1 MFGVQGLAMA
11 GVDLFPSEQG
21 WVNALIWI
29 GAGLTV
35 VFIYDVF
42 YQKKHAIVHNFP
54 LVGHLRYLLEKIGPE
69 LRQYWVANDKEE
81 RPFNR
86 SERRWVYASSKGQN
100 NNFGFGTDEQ
110 LYSTGYPILKQSAFP
125 VTDAQATHFGKDPS
139 AIPCAKVMGEFH
151 GRAKPFRPPSV
162 INISA
167 MSFGSLGKNAISAL
181 NKGAV
186 QAGCYHNTGEG
197 GVSPYHQLGA
207 DLMWQLGTG
216 YYGARSE
223 NGEFSMEKFLAQIER
238 VPAIRCVEIKLS
250 QGAKPGKGGILPA
263 AKVTPEIAAIRGIPV
278 GQACLSPNAHSAFS
292 NIEELLD
299 FIELIAKE
307 SGLPIG
313 IKSAV
318 GQQSFWDELGG
329 AMKARGVGPDFIAID
344 GGEGGTGAAPLA
356 FSDHVALPFKVG
368 FARVYQSLQSAG
380 VADRPLWIGS
390 GKLGFPDRSVI
401 GFSMGCDLI
410 HVAREAM
417 LAIGCIQAQ
426 RCHTGHCP
434 AGVATHSAWFQRGL
448 NVDEKALRFSRYVQ
462 TFRKEVMALTHAC
475 GYHHPC
481 QFSADDVEVST
492 GVNQFTPLSK
502 VLGYRPDPVNLE
514 IGTQTRA

>member
-1 MFGVQGLAMA
+1 LVPYGTWWQNGLLWL
-11 GVDLFPSEQG
+11 GICL
-21 WVNALIWI
+21 ALILI
-29 GAGLTV
+29 HD
-35 VFIYDVF
+35 VFI
-42 YQKKHAIVHNFP
+42 QRRHAIVHNFP
-54 LVGHLRYLLEKIGPE
+54 VVGHLRYLLEKIGPE

-86 SERRWVYASSKGQN
+86 SERRWVYSSAKGQN

-110 LYSTGYPILKQSAFP
+110 IYSTGYPILKQAGFP
-125 VTDAQATHFGKDPS
+125 VTDDKAQTFGEDPT
-139 AIPCAKVMGEFH
+139 AIPCAKRMGEVND
-151 GRAKPFRPPSV
+151 RARPYRPASI

-167 MSFGSLGKNAISAL
+167 MSFGSLGKRAISAL
-181 NKGAV
+181 NLGAKS
-186 QAGCYHNTGEG
+186 ANCYHNTGEG
-197 GVSPYHQLGA
+197 GVSPYHKHGA

-216 YYGARSE
+216 YFGARAAD
-223 NGEFSMEKFLAQIER
+223 GGFSMERFLAQVDS

-263 AKVTPEIAAIRGIPV
+263 AKVTPEIAEIRGIAE
-278 GQACLSPNAHSAFS
+278 GEACLSPNGHSAFT
-292 NIEELLD
+292 NVDEMLD
-299 FIELIAKE
+299 FIELLAKE

-318 GQQSFWDELGG
+318 GQQNFWTEL
-329 AMKARGVGPDFIAID
+329 AQRMKARGVGPDFISID

-368 FARVYQSLQSAG
+368 FARVYKSLQNEG
-380 VADRPLWIGS
+380 VADKTVWIGS
-390 GKLGFPDRSVI
+390 GKLGFPDRAII

-448 NVDEKALRFSRYVQ
+448 NVDEKALRFSRYLQ
-462 TFRKEVMALTHAC
+462 TFRKEILSLSHAC

-481 QFSADDVEVST
+481 QFTSDDVEVST

-502 VLGYRPDPVNLE
+502 VLGYKPEAVRLE
-514 IGTQTRA
+514 LGG

>member
-1 MFGVQGLAMA
+1 MPH
-11 GVDLFPSEQG
+11 FPSENILFN
-21 WVNALIWI
+21 VLM
-29 GAGLTV
+29 GAGAFLLIV
-35 VFIYDVF
+35 LVHDVF
-42 YQKKHAIVHNFP
+42 LQKRRAILHNFP
-54 LVGHLRYLLEKIGPE
+54 VVGHLRYLLEKIGPE

-81 RPFNR
+81 RPFDR

-100 NNFGFGTDEQ
+100 NNFGFGTVEQ
-110 LYSTGYPILKQSAFP
+110 IYTVGYPILKQCTFP
-125 VTDAQATHFGKDPS
+125 ITHEKAIRFGEDPS
-139 AIPCAKVMGEFH
+139 TVPCAKVMGEFNK
-151 GRAKPFRPPSV
+151 RKRPYRPNSV

-181 NKGAV
+181 NKGAA

-207 DLMWQLGTG
+207 ELMWQLGTG
-216 YYGARSE
+216 YFGARSE
-223 NGEFSMEKFLAQIER
+223 NGQFSLEQFLGQIDR

-263 AKVTPEIAAIRGIPV
+263 SKVTPEIAAIRGIPV
-278 GQACLSPNAHSAFS
+278 GQACLSPSAHSAFS
-292 NIEELLD
+292 NIDEMLD
-299 FIELIAKE
+299 FIELLANE

-318 GQQSFWDELGG
+318 GQQQFWDELG
-329 AMKARGVGPDFIAID
+329 AKMKERGDGPDFISID

-368 FARVYQSLQSAG
+368 FARVYQSLQKAG
-380 VADRPLWIGS
+380 VADRTLWIGS
-390 GKLGFPDRSVI
+390 GKLGFPDRAVI

-448 NVDEKALRFSRYVQ
+448 NVEDKALRFSRYLQ
-462 TFRKEVMALTHAC
+462 TFRKELMALTHAC
-475 GYHHPC
+475 GHHHPC
-481 QFSADDVEVST
+481 QFSSDDVEVST
-492 GVNQFTPLSK
+492 GVNQFTPLGE
-502 VLGYRPDPVNLE
+502 VLGYRPEPVKLE
-514 IGTQTRA
+514 IGH